1 MKALQFVQL
10 PILSG
15 GLFLLCSCTV
25 FQAQKPA
32 TPQMAHPTP
41 ITIPVGKNWQVI
53 EEAPNLS
60 DERGRVPFQT
70 EQSVQ
75 PAGVSP
81 VVPSVGVTPV
91 TPTDQRRIETPA
103 K

>member
-1 MKALQFVQL
+1 MKALKFVQPL
-10 PILSG
+10 VLSL
-15 GLFLLCSCTV
+15 GLFLFCACSV
-25 FQAQKPA
+25 FQAKQPA
-32 TPQMAHPTP
+32 TPPKAPPKPLALP
-41 ITIPVGKNWQVI
+41 IGKNWQVI

-81 VVPSVGVTPV
+81 VVPTPENREV
-91 TPTDQRRIETPA
+91 APPR
-103 K
+103 

>member
-1 MKALQFVQL
+1 
-10 PILSG
+10 
-15 GLFLLCSCTV
+15 V
-25 FQAQKPA
+25 FQAKQPA
-32 TPQMAHPTP
+32 TPPKAPPKPLALP
-41 ITIPVGKNWQVI
+41 IGKNWQVI

-81 VVPSVGVTPV
+81 VVPTPENREV
-91 TPTDQRRIETPA
+91 APPR
-103 K
+103 